1 MEILRP
7 ETKEKKKKWN
17 QIRIN
22 SVLFKSGYLIKVSLP
37 PQFIGFSSFK
47 KKYGLT
53 KYSEDYTNKAYQWLY
68 FEWWFIICTL
78 ELSAFNVTCKN
89 KTKTKTKKKK
99 KWMKKISVEEKKI
112 FSKQRC
118 IIYFSYVSIGKIFC
132 KCATC
137 QTVCYFLS
145 IAWTVTA

>member
-1 MEILRP
+1 MKILRP

-99 KWMKKISVEEKKI
+99 RNEWKKYPSKRKKFSRSSVVL
-112 FSKQRC
+112 FTFRTFRLAR
-118 IIYFSYVSIGKIFC
+118 YFVNVRLVKPSVTFC
-132 KCATC
+132 
-137 QTVCYFLS
+137 LS
-145 IAWTVTA
+145 LGQ

>member
-89 KTKTKTKKKK
+89 KTKTKKKKE
-99 KWMKKISVEEKKI
+99 MNEKNIRRREKN
-112 FSKQRC
+112 
-118 IIYFSYVSIGKIFC
+118 
-132 KCATC
+132 
-137 QTVCYFLS
+137 FLEAALYYLLFVRFDWQG
-145 IAWTVTA
+145 IL

>member
-1 MEILRP
+1 MKILRP

-89 KTKTKTKKKK
+89 KTKTKTKKKEMNEK
-99 KWMKKISVEEKKI
+99 NIRRREKK
-112 FSKQRC
+112 FSRSSVVFTFRTFRLAR
-118 IIYFSYVSIGKIFC
+118 YFVNVRLVKPSVTFC
-132 KCATC
+132 
-137 QTVCYFLS
+137 LS
-145 IAWTVTA
+145 LGQ

>member
-1 MEILRP
+1 M
-7 ETKEKKKKWN
+7 
-17 QIRIN
+17 
-22 SVLFKSGYLIKVSLP
+22 FKSGYLIKVSLP

-89 KTKTKTKKKK
+89 KTKTKKKKE
-99 KWMKKISVEEKKI
+99 MNEKNIRRREKN
-112 FSKQRC
+112 
-118 IIYFSYVSIGKIFC
+118 
-132 KCATC
+132 
-137 QTVCYFLS
+137 FLEAALYYLLFVRFDWQG
-145 IAWTVTA
+145 IL

>member
-1 MEILRP
+1 MKILRP

-17 QIRIN
+17 QICIN

-99 KWMKKISVEEKKI
+99 RNEWKKYPSKRKKFSRSSVVL
-112 FSKQRC
+112 FTFRTFRLAR
-118 IIYFSYVSIGKIFC
+118 YFVNVRLVKPSVTFC
-132 KCATC
+132 
-137 QTVCYFLS
+137 LS
-145 IAWTVTA
+145 LGQ